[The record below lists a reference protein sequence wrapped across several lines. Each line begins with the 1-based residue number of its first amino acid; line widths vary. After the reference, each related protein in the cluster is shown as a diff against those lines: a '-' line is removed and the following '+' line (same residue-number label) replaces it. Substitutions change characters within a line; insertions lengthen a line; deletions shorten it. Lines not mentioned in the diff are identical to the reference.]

1 MTKEKQ
7 KGTVADKGKKKLTT
21 AGKGKEN
28 SCPVVQVLRE
38 RNTGVVIRDEHDI
51 MRLREVPNNNVPSK
65 RALAQ
70 RARRDR
76 ERNERLMSASPRER
90 GQQLRRE
97 REQFIQP
104 LEPVY
109 FPPLTPCRRPY
120 SCLEQQTNQT
130 NVNPLA
136 SKRQL
141 VTHTSICPTS
151 VPSTSY
157 APQRPTPTS
166 ELLQDDACANDDV
179 EGVPPRVTQPFIC
192 STSIPST
199 SYAPQ
204 RPTPTSELFQED
216 ACSEDG
222 MEGFSS
228 RVNAQC
234 PISPIRHFLG
244 KMNVLCP
251 DCKAWHWMDE
261 KLTRSSKKNPLF
273 GTCCLQGKVRL
284 PLLIT
289 PPPPLQALYDGND
302 DQSKSF
308 RTHTREYNAANAFT
322 SLGATLD
329 TRVLSGRGPTS
340 FTIHGELRHRTG
352 SLLPVPGQHAS
363 YAQLYIYDPNSAVE
377 VRTHRNPHLRRD
389 VLQTIQDSLLQ
400 VNAFVG
406 KFRHAYAVLNQLAS
420 TGQNLPAHLHYSSS
434 KDRRRFNVPT
444 TDEIAVVIP
453 GDGTEVSG
461 MRDIILHL
469 RGDNGLMR
477 INECHP
483 AYLPLHYVLL
493 FPRGELGW
501 EPELKQWDV
510 QIKQPSNNRLTQMQ
524 FYSYRSFERSTEYS
538 TILRAGKL
546 FQEFLVDAWA
556 ATEQNRLAFH
566 KLNQEK
572 LRTGLYQD
580 LTDVGIDDIGPDQI
594 GQRVVLPSSFIGS
607 PRHMFEIFQDS
618 MAITRYNHHPDI
630 FLTMTA
636 NPKWPEIT
644 ASLLPH
650 QKAIDRPDLVARVF
664 ELKRKA
670 LMKEIEQN
678 NVFGKK
684 VAHVFTIEFQ
694 KRGLPHMHTLLFL
707 QGPDK
712 IRTCA
717 QVDNLISAEFPDPQD
732 DPELFETVKC
742 CMVHGPCGARNPQ
755 SPCMVDGKCSKRYPR
770 DFVKSTTMDQD
781 GYPIYQRRRSDK
793 VHTVRGQPVDN
804 RDVVPYNAYL
814 SRRFNCH
821 INVEVCAG
829 MRCVKYIHKYIYK
842 GYDCTTMVLGSINEI
857 QQYLDA
863 RYIGPPEAAWRI
875 FGHHLHE
882 EVPAVVRLALHLP
895 GMHQCAFNPKDT
907 LEQIR
912 ARASLQK
919 STLTCFFE
927 WYTANPNAEKYT
939 YQEFPQFFVW
949 DKSNKRWTPR
959 ISGFAIGRM
968 YFASPNCG
976 ERFYM
981 RLLLTVMKGPKSF
994 EDLRTFNDVLHDT
1007 FKSACV
1013 ARGLLEDDEEW
1024 VQCLQEAAIMKT
1036 GNQLRRLFSII
1047 LTQCSPIQPYEL
1059 WKQFAVH
1066 ICDDIAHKIRTCFPI
1081 PNPSDAQIEDYGLY
1095 LLDQMLQESGRTLSD
1110 FPPMPQPTG
1119 NWSAVVGN
1127 RLVLEHQHL
1136 QIEAQQ
1142 VDVQVDIDRLNNAQR
1157 KAYDAITSSV
1167 LQNRGRIFF
1176 VSGGAGT
1183 GKTFLYNT
1191 IALKCRSLGHI
1202 VVTVTSSGIASL
1214 LLVGGRTAHSTFCI
1228 PLDVMENSVCVF
1240 SKQSIQAELFRQTKL
1255 IIWDEVPMQHKHCVE
1270 AVDRTLRD
1278 ICNCEKPFGGI
1289 TVVLGGDFRQ
1299 ILPVITKGVREQ
1311 IVNASLRHSVLW
1323 KEINVL
1329 TLNVNMR
1336 LDQADQGN
1344 ANFAKFLLE
1353 IGTNPQE
1360 TIKLPPTIQKC
1371 QDLNE
1376 LLSIVYPQLH
1386 VVGTS
1391 TPKFLTERTILSA
1404 RNEDVS
1410 SINIAAMNIFPGEAF
1425 TYLAADRICEE
1436 DEIDR
1441 TITNRYPNEFLNSLD
1456 PPGLPPF
1463 KVELKVGCPIMLLRN
1478 IAPKAGL
1485 CNGTRLMVV
1494 RCASRII
1501 EALILSGEKFGNL
1514 AFIPRI
1520 TLTPSSSEF
1529 PFRMTRR
1536 QFPIRL
1542 AYALTINKSQGQSV
1556 KFVGVDLRTRV

>member
-1 MTKEKQ
+1 MGRKLVRGKGKAKQFDYISDEEDTEEQTSYEEVLPHEEVSNPPKKLKTKTLAARKPIEVTSSSVPKASHERHAQSQYDLRVTSPKNQGINIQQATPRSQPLRKRPRIVVETQETQATEESQHIAFNRCNIQAMIRLMNGFPVTPALKDSLKKTPFWHLINAFIEEKVKSDHCRKFDEVVVKIVKSYDANTKTFRLGNKHVKLEREDVKLIFGISCGNEEINQGYCKKEDVQLAVKWKIKGKRLDTSIIKKLLKEKQ
-7 KGTVADKGKKKLTT
+7 NSKLEEDMDDIARLLCLCLCGTLFFSTSGTTINWAYVRYVEDLNTIKQYDWVGAICKYLLKSTHVEHKDPKEVKGSSILLLYWLCEHSNILNQESPDSIPRLLKWNITKLRKALKDVKQLQQLPDEKVKDGTLEQT
-21 AGKGKEN
+21 IEEKVKSGFEQHEVQQDQVQQDAGEKDEVN
-28 SCPVVQVLRE
+28 QHEVQVLRE

-51 MRLREVPNNNVPSK
+51 MRLRE
-65 RALAQ
+65 
-70 RARRDR
+70 
-76 ERNERLMSASPRER
+76 
-90 GQQLRRE
+90 
-97 REQFIQP
+97 
-104 LEPVY
+104 
-109 FPPLTPCRRPY
+109 
-120 SCLEQQTNQT
+120 
-130 NVNPLA
+130 
-136 SKRQL
+136 
-141 VTHTSICPTS
+141 
-151 VPSTSY
+151 
-157 APQRPTPTS
+157 
-166 ELLQDDACANDDV
+166 DDACANDDV

-222 MEGFSS
+222 MEGFPS

-234 PISPIRHFLG
+234 PISPCRHFLG

-251 DCKAWHWMDE
+251 NCKAWHWMDE
-261 KLTRSSKKNPLF
+261 KLTRSSKKKPLF

-308 RTHTREYNAANAFT
+308 RTHTREYNAAYAFT

-340 FTIHGELRHRTG
+340 VTIHGELRHRTG
-352 SLLPVPGQHAS
+352 SLLPVPGQQAS

-406 KFRHAYAVLNQLAS
+406 K
-420 TGQNLPAHLHYSSS
+420 
-434 KDRRRFNVPT
+434 
-444 TDEIAVVIP
+444 
-453 GDGTEVSG
+453 
-461 MRDIILHL
+461 
-469 RGDNGLMR
+469 
-477 INECHP
+477 
-483 AYLPLHYVLL
+483 
-493 FPRGELGW
+493 
-501 EPELKQWDV
+501 
-510 QIKQPSNNRLTQMQ
+510 
-524 FYSYRSFERSTEYS
+524 
-538 TILRAGKL
+538 L

-556 ATEQNRLAFH
+556 ATEQNRLEFH

-572 LRTGLYQD
+572 MRTGLYQD

-594 GQRVVLPSSFIGS
+594 RQRVVLPSSFIGS

-650 QKAIDRPDLVARVF
+650 QNAIDRPDLVARVF

-717 QVDNLISAEFPDPQD
+717 QVDNLVSTEFPDPQD

-755 SPCMVDGKCSKRYPR
+755 SPCMVDGKCSKRYPQ
-770 DFVKSTTMDQD
+770 DFVESTTMDQD
-781 GYPIYQRRRSDK
+781 GYPVYRRRRSDK

-857 QQYLDA
+857 QQYLNA
-863 RYIGPPEAAWRI
+863 RYIRPPEAAWRI

-882 EVPAVVRLALHLP
+882 EVP
-895 GMHQCAFNPKDT
+895 
-907 LEQIR
+907 
-912 ARASLQK
+912 
-919 STLTCFFE
+919 
-927 WYTANPNAEKYT
+927 
-939 YQEFPQFFVW
+939 
-949 DKSNKRWTPR
+949 
-959 ISGFAIGRM
+959 
-968 YFASPNCG
+968 
-976 ERFYM
+976 
-981 RLLLTVMKGPKSF
+981 TV
-994 EDLRTFNDVLHDT
+994 
-1007 FKSACV
+1007 
-1013 ARGLLEDDEEW
+1013 
-1024 VQCLQEAAIMKT
+1024 
-1036 GNQLRRLFSII
+1036 
-1047 LTQCSPIQPYEL
+1047 
-1059 WKQFAVH
+1059 
-1066 ICDDIAHKIRTCFPI
+1066 
-1081 PNPSDAQIEDYGLY
+1081 
-1095 LLDQMLQESGRTLSD
+1095 
-1110 FPPMPQPTG
+1110 
-1119 NWSAVVGN
+1119 
-1127 RLVLEHQHL
+1127 
-1136 QIEAQQ
+1136 
-1142 VDVQVDIDRLNNAQR
+1142 VDVQVDIDRRNNAQC

-1202 VVTVTSSGIASL
+1202 VVTVASSGIASL
-1214 LLVGGRTAHSTFCI
+1214 LLVGGRTAHLTFCI
-1228 PLDVMENSVCVF
+1228 PLDVMENSICVF
-1240 SKQSIQAELFRQTKL
+1240 SKQSIHVELFRQTKL

-1376 LLSIVYPQLH
+1376 LLSTVYPQLH
-1386 VVGTS
+1386 VV
-1391 TPKFLTERTILSA
+1391 
-1404 RNEDVS
+1404 
-1410 SINIAAMNIFPGEAF
+1410 GEAF

-1436 DEIDR
+1436 DKIDR

-1478 IAPKAGL
+1478 IAPKVGL

-1529 PFRMTRR
+1529 PFQMTRR
-1536 QFPIRL
+1536 QFPIQL

-1556 KFVGVDLRTRV
+1556 KFVGVDLHTPVFSHGQLYVALSRCTSFDRISVLLSKDELHSTTNIVYPEVLL